1 MNKINLLILL
11 GSIVTAGFSAS
22 AQETKSNPMEFN
34 GYFDLYYQNSPQAHN
49 AVGANPPR
57 TVEGRAFDRLNDQF
71 VVNMVELSAKKKAG
85 KATFRVDAA
94 FGEMVDVLSNNGPQA
109 GVMGTAANPA
119 SEDPTRNITQAT
131 VAYAPTESLTITAG
145 KFYTHMGYEVTK
157 AKDNLQYSRS
167 YSFNY
172 AIPLTHQGIG
182 LTYAVM
188 PSKLNISGYLLNG
201 WDHRASQRT
210 NKAPTVGAA
219 LNYTPMDGLAANYTF
234 ISAPEAGV
242 GNGTREAH
250 DVNLSYTV
258 MPMLTIA
265 ADYVMG
271 TQKKVA
277 GGADAKWT
285 GTVLY
290 IKAPLTS
297 WYTLSPRYEI
307 YDDADNFTTG
317 TKQKITSL
325 TVANNFD
332 LGDGLEARLEYRTDK
347 SDVSTYFK
355 DKDGAATDKQDS
367 YTFAL
372 LYNF

>member
-1 MNKINLLILL
+1 MKITLALATLLTVSTTKAIAQ
-11 GSIVTAGFSAS
+11 TAAP
-22 AQETKSNPMEFN
+22 AAAPLEFN
-34 GYFDLYYQNSPQAHN
+34 GYFDGYYQNSPQAHN

-57 TVEGRAFDRLNDQF
+57 TLEGRAFDRINDQF
-71 VVNMVELSAKKKAG
+71 VLNIVELSARKKAG
-85 KATFRVDAA
+85 KVSFRIDAA

-131 VAYAPTESLTITAG
+131 ITYAASENLSFTAG

-157 AKDNLQYSRS
+157 AKENFQYSRS

-172 AIPLTHQGIG
+172 AIPFSHQGVS
-182 LTYAVM
+182 LTYAAL
-188 PSKLNISGYLLNG
+188 PSKLNISASLLNA
-201 WDHRASQRT
+201 WDHRTSQKT
-210 NKAPTVGAA
+210 NKAPAIGAA
-219 LNYTPMDGLAANYTF
+219 LNFTPMETLTANYTF
-234 ISAPEAGV
+234 ISAPEAGI

-250 DVNLSYTV
+250 DFNISYSL
-258 MPMLTIA
+258 MPTLTLA

-271 TQKKVA
+271 TQKKVS

-285 GTVLY
+285 GTALY
-290 IKAPLTS
+290 IKAPLTK
-297 WYTLSPRYEI
+297 WYTLSPRYEM
-307 YDDADNFTTG
+307 YDDADTFTTG

-355 DKDGAATDKQDS
+355 DKDGVGTDKQDS

-372 LYNF
+372 LYSF